1 MKKVIPI
8 LIYVL
13 FGLTL
18 VLPLGTVLSACFGY
32 SFELCSA
39 PVFAVMIAVVS
50 AVIVV
55 LDFILKNKYT
65 NQAAIIISAIIIPFS
80 LINAVFFIFV
90 SQSVFVG
97 ICMTVSLA
105 GCVHITL
112 EYGDNAILKAL
123 SIILAALML
132 LPACLISFL
141 VLVFGD
147 FGVNTV
153 VKTVESPNESYYAE
167 VIYADQG
174 ALGGDFFVRVCEDKG
189 FNALIFKLKK
199 APIRINT
206 GEISGVS
213 NMNIYWKDD
222 NCLVINSKTH
232 KMK

>member
-18 VLPLGTVLSACFGY
+18 LLPLGTVLSACFGY

-39 PVFAVMIAVVS
+39 PVFAVIIAVVS

-55 LDFILKNKYT
+55 LDFIFKNKYT
-65 NQAAIIISAIIIPFS
+65 NQAVIIMAAIIMPFS
-80 LINAVFFIFV
+80 LINAVFFVFV
-90 SQSVFVG
+90 SKSVFVA

-105 GCVHITL
+105 CCVHITL
-112 EYGDNAILKAL
+112 EYGEDAILQML
-123 SIILAALML
+123 SVVLAVLML

-141 VLVFGD
+141 VFVFGD

-174 ALGGDFFVRVCEDKG
+174 ALGGDFFIQVCEDKG

-199 APIRINT
+199 APVRINT
-206 GEISGVS
+206 GEILDVS
-213 NMNIYWKDD
+213 KMDIYWKDD
-222 NCLVINSKTH
+222 NCLVINSKKH
-232 KMK
+232 KIE